1 MRNVKK
7 QPAVDV
13 KLAVTAAIL
22 AMAAPAVSQA
32 ELPNLSHMTLGYS
45 YYNRPGATAAD
56 HDSAVVACST
66 EALKVRSFDSQVK
79 FMTGILPE
87 LLADASNRGA
97 FGASLENCMVV
108 RGWRVVH
115 LPDAEGEA
123 LSKLEP
129 AALASHLAP
138 WVGADQPHGDVV
150 RVWGNDAANAAVTR
164 YAIRPDHTNNG
175 LLSLKA
181 ATASPLAKI
190 TLPEPAKIK
199 PPKLDP
205 KWPTRGLKPDQIA
218 SAIPETGVIIVDLK
232 GLSGK
237 NGIGISLMRMGAD
250 KDTFPSTVD
259 HAPDALN
266 LMVGTL
272 AAKKEGNFLAFA
284 VPPGHWR
291 ISSMGA
297 APILGFCL
305 GSPSFEIK
313 AGEVVYAGAFDLG
326 AADLGPD
333 LSLDVVKTW
342 LAGQPAAAVRPAVYT
357 NGARGLCGYNGLY
370 ALEVKGAPYE
380 PGYQWG
386 GAAVAAGAGAT
397 Q

>member
-1 MRNVKK
+1 MRNMKK

-22 AMAAPAVSQA
+22 AMAVPAVSHA

-45 YYNRPGATAAD
+45 YYNRPGATPAD
-56 HDSAVVACST
+56 HDGAVVACST

-129 AALASHLAP
+129 AALASQLAP

-190 TLPEPAKIK
+190 TLPEPVKIK

-218 SAIPETGVIIVDLK
+218 TAIPETGVIIVDLK

-266 LMVGTL
+266 LMVGTM

-297 APILGFCL
+297 APVLGFCL

-342 LAGQPAAAVRPAVYT
+342 LAGQPAAAVVQPAVYT
-357 NGARGLCGYNGLY
+357 NGAQGLCGYNGIY

-386 GAAVAAGAGAT
+386 GAAA

>member
-1 MRNVKK
+1 MRM
-7 QPAVDV
+7 DM
-13 KLAVTAAIL
+13 KLGLMAAIL
-22 AMAAPAVSQA
+22 AAAPAVSHA

-45 YYNRPGATAAD
+45 YYNRPGATPAD

-66 EALKVRSFDSQVK
+66 EALKVQSFDSQVN
-79 FMTGILPE
+79 FVTGILPD
-87 LLADASNRGA
+87 LVTAASNRGA

-123 LSKLEP
+123 LSKMQP
-129 AALASHLAP
+129 AAVASQLAP

-190 TLPEPAKIK
+190 TVPEQPVVKAG
-199 PPKLDP
+199 KLA
-205 KWPTRGLKPDQIA
+205 RGLKPGEIA
-218 SAIPETGVIIVDLK
+218 STSSESGVILIDLK

-237 NGIGISLMRMGAD
+237 NGIGITVARMGAD
-250 KDTFPSTVD
+250 KDAASSATDS
-259 HAPDALN
+259 AADAFK
-266 LMVGTL
+266 LMVGTM
-272 AAKKEGNFLAFA
+272 AAKKEGNFLAVA
-284 VPPGHWR
+284 VPPGRWR
-291 ISSMGA
+291 IASMGL
-297 APILGFCL
+297 APMLSFCL
-305 GSPSFEIK
+305 GAPSFEIK

-333 LSLDVVKTW
+333 LSLDGAKAW
-342 LAGQPAAAVRPAVYT
+342 LAGQPAAATIRPAVYT
-357 NGARGLCGYNGLY
+357 NGAQGTCGFNGIY

-386 GAAVAAGAGAT
+386 GAAATADAGAT